1 MAFKK
6 MKTGPYK
13 GLFKFEFGRAGKNYE
28 AEYFNSIEE
37 GQAWLDSK
45 REGSPRQINYEKF
58 GKNYRK
64 SELKK
69 ASQFLYEENKISS
82 PDYDKIPSAEK
93 QIVREKLRLNKGI
106 FKKRNMFTPLAKGKQ
121 EIIKKYF
128 PDADFSKGKS
138 GFSPKDKSYF
148 KVNDFMR
155 RGFKPAYAPLFK
167 YEQQQLVKAFPDI
180 EFDFSRPGK
189 FGIPGSHPN
198 YKAVSTHLDEPKPYR
213 YPNEVKL
220 RQPRGWTFAQMDRA
234 GDNVYEPIL
243 EKPNKPFASDNRIKG
258 FIEKSTGKKYT
269 YANINTHPKY
279 KEIEKIF
286 GIAERSRTPLSN
298 YPTMV
303 KYLPKGFD
311 SKKVWLNDVLQ
322 VIADKNGIE
331 GINRAKRA
339 IEIHH
344 AEGVKK
350 NIGNVQPLRRD
361 LNVLA
366 ETISKSKNIDTRT
379 GELIKNNIRLELG
392 GKNYGIKPQN
402 PEKYFSNLIK
412 GASTAMQ
419 EPKFEKNFVKAI
431 TDSPYA
437 CKLILNKLVGG
448 GTASCE
454 AEVRRDPLGVAKKL
468 EDVKPTSAALGKV
481 RNAARS
487 FLNFIGLGKNEGVKI
502 FRGDRAGASGKMAK
516 YIPGTSEVEFVPYSD
531 KLRGRFFT
539 TSKKVAEQFADDPS
553 KIKSL
558 TIPQKDFN
566 IGTNLARR
574 INVDQMA
581 DQLILPRSVINKLK
595 DGTLKYDSP
604 AFRNILRTLGK
615 GKVFTAT
622 AAVGAGAGA
631 LVKAFRN
638 DDPDTYLSNENQMKA
653 MLVDTFEEDT
663 LGKAGIGGELAAA
676 GLAVPGSAAV
686 YKARRLPF
694 KDRAAMGPLRAAL
707 GPVGKAASGFA
718 TPLGMGLTTPL
729 NVASQ
734 LREGD
739 SLEDIATNPLN
750 YLGPAFA
757 GTLTKEATR
766 GMNPQ
771 GLLARGLRLGMS
783 PAGVR
788 GISKFFGLPGLAL
801 SLGYEGYDQYK
812 KYTEGRGFVYN
823 LLNKDE

>member
-82 PDYDKIPSAEK
+82 PDYDKIPSDEK
-93 QIVREKLRLNKGI
+93 QIVREKLRQNKGI

-138 GFSPKDKSYF
+138 GFSPKDKSYS
-148 KVNDFMR
+148 KVNEFIR

-198 YKAVSTHLDEPKPYR
+198 YRAVSNHLDEPKPYR
-213 YPNEVKL
+213 YPNEVRL

-311 SKKVWLNDVLQ
+311 PKKVWLNDVLQ
-322 VIADKNGIE
+322 VIADKKGIE
-331 GINRAKRA
+331 GVNRAKRA

-366 ETISKSKNIDTRT
+366 ETISKSKNIDTQT

-419 EPKFEKNFVKAI
+419 EPNFEKNFVKAI

-437 CKLILNKLVGG
+437 CKVILNKLVGG

-468 EDVKPTSAALGKV
+468 ENVKPTSAALGKV

-487 FLNFIGLGKNEGVKI
+487 FLNF
-502 FRGDRAGASGKMAK
+502 A
-516 YIPGTSEVEFVPYSD
+516 
-531 KLRGRFFT
+531 
-539 TSKKVAEQFADDPS
+539 
-553 KIKSL
+553 
-558 TIPQKDFN
+558 
-566 IGTNLARR
+566 
-574 INVDQMA
+574 
-581 DQLILPRSVINKLK
+581 
-595 DGTLKYDSP
+595 
-604 AFRNILRTLGK
+604 GK
-615 GKVFTAT
+615 GKTFAVTAG
-622 AAVGAGAGA
+622 VGAGAGA

-638 DDPDTYLSNENQMKA
+638 DDPETYLTNDKQANA
-653 MLVDTFEEDT
+653 MILDTADQLEREERQAAVGDAPELLDESAIGAE
-663 LGKAGIGGELAAA
+663 LGLAAA
-676 GLAVPGSAAV
+676 AVPGSKKLFDARKKKGFGAV
-686 YKARRLPF
+686 
-694 KDRAAMGPLRAAL
+694 RAGL
-707 GPVGKAASGFA
+707 GPVGKALSGFA
-718 TPLGMGLTTPL
+718 TPLGIAATTPL

-734 LREGD
+734 VYAGD
-739 SLEDIATNPLN
+739 SVEDIATDPLN

-766 GMNPQ
+766 GMNPT
-771 GLLARGLRLGMS
+771 GMLSKALRLGMN
-783 PAGVR
+783 PATIRAG
-788 GISKFFGLPGLAL
+788 SKFLGLPGLAL

>member
-419 EPKFEKNFVKAI
+419 EPNFEKNFVKAI

-437 CKLILNKLVGG
+437 CKVILNKLVGG

-487 FLNFIGLGKNEGVKI
+487 FLNFAAKGKGFAIGAGLG
-502 FRGDRAGASGKMAK
+502 
-516 YIPGTSEVEFVPYSD
+516 
-531 KLRGRFFT
+531 
-539 TSKKVAEQFADDPS
+539 
-553 KIKSL
+553 
-558 TIPQKDFN
+558 
-566 IGTNLARR
+566 
-574 INVDQMA
+574 
-581 DQLILPRSVINKLK
+581 
-595 DGTLKYDSP
+595 
-604 AFRNILRTLGK
+604 
-615 GKVFTAT
+615 
-622 AAVGAGAGA
+622 VGGGA
-631 LVKAFRN
+631 LVKKFMN
-638 DDPDTYLSNENQMKA
+638 DDPSTYLTNDAQANA
-653 MLVDTFEEDT
+653 MILDTIDQKERQERMD
-663 LGKAGIGGELAAA
+663 AIGDAPELLDESAIGAELAVTGAA
-676 GLAVPGSAAV
+676 IPGASAV
-686 YKARRLPF
+686 YQARRKPF
-694 KDRAAMGPLRAAL
+694 TRIVDGVKKTRPAMGPARAAL
-707 GPVGKAASGFA
+707 GPVGKALSGFA
-718 TPLGMGLTTPL
+718 TPLGIAALTPL
-729 NVASQ
+729 NVASSLYQ
-734 LREGD
+734 GD
-739 SLEDIATNPLN
+739 SAYEVATDPLN
-750 YLGPAFA
+750 YLAPALA
-757 GTLTKEATR
+757 GTMGSLSKEATR
-766 GMNPQ
+766 GM
-771 GLLARGLRLGMS
+771 GATSKLAKALRLGIS
-783 PAGVR
+783 PGAIKM
-788 GISKFFGLPGLAL
+788 ISRRFGLPGLAL
-801 SLGYEGYDQYK
+801 SSGISLFELADEYK
-812 KYTEGRGFVYN
+812 SGRGMFG
-823 LLNKDE
+823 KKE